1 MKKQSYIEYLRG
13 YIDMLEKME
22 KNSRECGD
30 EKATFYYGGKVD
42 ILKIVVSDLEREV
55 SCE

>member
-1 MKKQSYIEYLRG
+1 MTKHSYIEHLRD
-13 YIDMLEKME
+13 YIEMLEVME
-22 KNSRECGD
+22 QVSRKEGD

-55 SCE
+55 S